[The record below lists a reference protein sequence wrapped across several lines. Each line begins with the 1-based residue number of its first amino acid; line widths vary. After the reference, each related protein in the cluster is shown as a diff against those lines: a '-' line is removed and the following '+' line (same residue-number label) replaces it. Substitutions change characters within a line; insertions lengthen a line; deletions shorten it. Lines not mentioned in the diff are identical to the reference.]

1 MTMTR
6 GCWIVVAD
14 ARGAMIVE
22 NAGTAT
28 RPDLRLINRI
38 ETPKA
43 TEPDPMPLRGADA
56 SAILRAAQEASDR
69 ARLAE
74 TAMVAMLV
82 TRLTFAARQ
91 ARIMRLAIAA
101 PQPLLDAIRLR
112 LDADMRGRVVVTV
125 PRALG
130 DHALEDIVA
139 VMNDAMQRVA

>member
-22 NAGTAT
+22 NAGTDEK
-28 RPDLRLINRI
+28 PDLRLINRI
-38 ETPKA
+38 ETPKL
-43 TEPDPMPLRGADA
+43 TDDPMPPRGADA
-56 SAILRAAQEASDR
+56 HAILRAAQEASDR

-91 ARIMRLAIAA
+91 ARITQLALAA
-101 PQPLLDAIRLR
+101 PQHMLDAVRVR
-112 LDADMRGRVVVTV
+112 LDADMRARIVVAV

-139 VMNDAMQRVA
+139 VMNSAMQRVA

>member
-22 NAGTAT
+22 NAGTLAK
-28 RPDLRLINRI
+28 PDLRLIDRI

-43 TEPDPMPLRGADA
+43 TQPDPMPPRGADA
-56 SAILRAAQEASDR
+56 PAILRAAQEASDR

-82 TRLTFAARQ
+82 TRLSFAARQ
-91 ARIMRLAIAA
+91 ARITRQI
-101 PQPLLDAIRLR
+101 
-112 LDADMRGRVVVTV
+112 GRASC
-125 PRALG
+125 R
-130 DHALEDIVA
+130 E
-139 VMNDAMQRVA
+139 RV